1 MVCDSKK
8 LARGRKEEVKRRLL
22 FELIRC
28 SRRSDKELSKVIG
41 CTRATVYRRRKEL
54 EKEGLIREYTVIPDL
69 AKMGYEICA
78 FIFLSWREH
87 PNEDELA
94 IGREWLA
101 SVPNILFCSAGEGL
115 ATNIVVSLHKNFA
128 DFSSF
133 IDFLRRSSQP
143 KLDNLQFFIVPLT
156 RTDSIYKNFSFRT
169 LTHEKSGTQAY
180 SGVGVK
186 KNEACICYKEHTIF
200 TLKNMKYEMD
210 KFERIT
216 NNNFRESILRHVAS
230 SLPSRRC

>member
-1 MVCDSKK
+1 MTRDSKK
-8 LARGRKEEVKRRLL
+8 LERGRGEEVKRRLL
-22 FELIRC
+22 FELIKC

-41 CTRATVYRRRKEL
+41 CTRATIYRRRKEL

-94 IGREWLA
+94 VGREWLA

-115 ATNIVVSLHKNFA
+115 ATNIVVSLHRNFA

-143 KLDNLQFFIVPLT
+143 KLGDLQFFIVPLT
-156 RTDSIYKNFSFRT
+156 RTDSIYKNFSFHT
-169 LTHEKSGTQAY
+169 LTNEKPDDQAC
-180 SGVGVK
+180 SDETEIK
-186 KNEACICYKEHTIF
+186 KSRESCVYYKEHAIL
-200 TLKNMKYEMD
+200 TLKKLKNEPD
-210 KFERIT
+210 KFKHIV
-216 NNNFRESILRHVAS
+216 NNNKFREIMLRRMLQFS
-230 SLPSRRC
+230 P